1 MDELDLLVLHVPNNY
16 QPPSLIFKMRLLI
29 HMQKEV

>member
-1 MDELDLLVLHVPNNY
+1 MDEFDLLVLHVPNNY
-16 QPPSLIFKMRLLI
+16 QPPSLIFKIGHSI